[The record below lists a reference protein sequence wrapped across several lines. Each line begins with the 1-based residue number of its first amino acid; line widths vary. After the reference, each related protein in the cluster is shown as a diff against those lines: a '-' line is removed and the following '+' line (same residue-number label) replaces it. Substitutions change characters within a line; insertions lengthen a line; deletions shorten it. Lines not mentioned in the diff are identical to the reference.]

1 MIISEKFTND
11 VASNNISVI
20 PMVVFEKS
28 GVTLAVSTHNTS
40 FKDESGNL
48 LYFPPLLLNIPSI
61 RESVDIESRIFKISN
76 ISLTVS
82 NIEYNGMA
90 RFSDSIA
97 DIMNSDCSVYW
108 KTQ

>member
-40 FKDESGNL
+40 FKDESGN
-48 LYFPPLLLNIPSI
+48 
-61 RESVDIESRIFKISN
+61 
-76 ISLTVS
+76 
-82 NIEYNGMA
+82 
-90 RFSDSIA
+90 
-97 DIMNSDCSVYW
+97 
-108 KTQ
+108 